1 MAGID
6 IALDIASTVSGVFPV
21 LASLYNYRNFDNVLK
36 IVAVFFL
43 IESLFDPIMWMLPEL
58 WGVSNNM
65 PLIHIN
71 IIVTVLFFTVIYY
84 RLFLKQILKMVT
96 IALSAITL
104 IITFYYNFN
113 MLEYPSVSRTTEGI
127 MMIILSLLYFYQL
140 LNPEKFV
147 DIEKQGLFW
156 INAGV
161 LIYFSVNM
169 FLFMIFTRI
178 PIADRHNYYI
188 INSVTNIIA
197 NILFS
202 VGLLCKPQKTTLSRY

>member
-1 MAGID
+1 MT
-6 IALDIASTVSGVFPV
+6 LDIVSTISGFFPV
-21 LASLYNYRNFDNVLK
+21 LAAIYNYKYLDSVLK
-36 IVAVFFL
+36 TAAIFFL

-58 WGVSNNM
+58 WGVRNNM

-84 RLFLKQILKMVT
+84 KLFLKQIFKKVT
-96 IALSAITL
+96 IILSVITL

-113 MLEYPSVSRTTEGI
+113 FLEYPSVSRTTEGI
-127 MMIILSLLYFYQL
+127 MMIVLSLLYFYQL
-140 LNPEKFV
+140 LNPEKFI
-147 DIEKQGLFW
+147 DIEKQGPFW

-161 LIYFSVNM
+161 LIYYSVNI

-188 INSVTNIIA
+188 INSITNIIA

-202 VGLLCKPQKTTLSRY
+202 VGLFCKPQKTTLSRY